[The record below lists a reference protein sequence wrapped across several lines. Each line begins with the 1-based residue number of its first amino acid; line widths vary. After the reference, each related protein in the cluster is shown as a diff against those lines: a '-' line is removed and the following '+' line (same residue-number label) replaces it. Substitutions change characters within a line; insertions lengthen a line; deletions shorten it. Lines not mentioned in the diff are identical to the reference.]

1 EFSRKTNGC
10 TLKTCVLLAK
20 IYFDEKNIEALKS
33 IYKELYQLTKNKSFV
48 LALVELLNSQGKTE
62 EALKISLQY
71 DLDDDIKLALYQN
84 LKRFD
89 DAKKM
94 SLALYHKTKNKE
106 YLLRAAVFEF
116 EAANEAKKITPK
128 VIDSVKEKFEQAI
141 DKDSNALYLNY
152 YGYLLIDYDLD
163 VKKGIEL
170 VKLAL
175 EKDPQNLYYL
185 DSLAWGYYK
194 LGDCKQAWEIL
205 KQTLDDKEFAN
216 SDESKVHIKAIKA
229 CIKP

>member
-1 EFSRKTNGC
+1 
-10 TLKTCVLLAK
+10 
-20 IYFDEKNIEALKS
+20 
-33 IYKELYQLTKNKSFV
+33 
-48 LALVELLNSQGKTE
+48 ALVELLNSQGKTE

-94 SLALYHKTKNKE
+94 SLTLYHKTKNKE

-216 SDESKVHIKAIKA
+216 SDESKAHIKAIKA